1 MLETIRKKVLVLRSN
16 PALIDILL
24 LLGNPWE
31 LHMKIIGLF
40 QETLRIV
47 QCGYENFYKCVF
59 GMEKKNCLEIMGIF
73 FKPLGCS
80 SVFGVVLRYRRI
92 NLNKILN
99 NWMQKNIMLKF
110 LRKEI

>member
-1 MLETIRKKVLVLRSN
+1 MLRSN

-47 QCGYENFYKCVF
+47 QCGYENFCKYVF
-59 GMEKKNCLEIMGIF
+59 GMEKKKLFGNNGYF
-73 FKPLGCS
+73 F
-80 SVFGVVLRYRRI
+80 
-92 NLNKILN
+92 
-99 NWMQKNIMLKF
+99 
-110 LRKEI
+110 